1 MNNLPEINRD
11 QIQQLRQM
19 SESNGKAIASITEQ
33 LCSQRDTNFDLVQS
47 NSQSIRDLIASLHKL
62 NTATQSNSDLVV
74 AQQQAITEFARA
86 LGKMSDR
93 IEKQHQQ
100 TQHQLAQLSEQVQF
114 LQQSY
119 ISLQTE
125 TINMLEKFASDS

>member
-11 QIQQLRQM
+11 RIDQLRRM
-19 SESNGKAIASITEQ
+19 SESNGKAIAAMTEQ
-33 LCSQRDTNFDLVQS
+33 LCTQRDTNFDLVKS

-62 NTATQSNSDLVV
+62 NTATQSNSNQVA
-74 AQQQAITEFARA
+74 AQQQAITEFART

-114 LQQSY
+114 LHRSY